1 MAEDER
7 TKKLNEFKIKKRD
20 YTGYDDEEFKPGNAG
35 VKRSVLSKYDEDI
48 EGPRETVCVDFLF
61 QPRVILTFLQ
71 GFRLGSS
78 ASVSKPAAQSQIQ
91 ESTVSVNK
99 SLLSID
105 YDSAPE
111 CFRLDLTT
119 HRFAVENLETTDYL
133 KEGDV
138 GFKKP
143 KVRLERVSNFRKIA
157 HPLSSLDKEK
167 AAPRSTCAAP
177 TRCCRW

>member
-1 MAEDER
+1 M
-7 TKKLNEFKIKKRD
+7 
-20 YTGYDDEEFKPGNAG
+20 
-35 VKRSVLSKYDEDI
+35 
-48 EGPRETVCVDFLF
+48 
-61 QPRVILTFLQ
+61 ILTLLQ

-78 ASVSKPAAQSQIQ
+78 ASLSKPAAQLQIQ

-105 YDSAPE
+105 YASAPE
-111 CFRLDLTT
+111 CFHLEFTT
-119 HRFAVENLETTDYL
+119 HRLAVENLETTDYL

-143 KVRLERVSNFRKIA
+143 KVRLQQLSNFRKTA
-157 HPLSSLDKEK
+157 HPLSFLDKEK

-177 TRCCRW
+177 TRCCRR